1 MAAMNRSTGT
11 ASTTRLAAA
20 ASIPATSAT
29 SATRQAL
36 VRLSASTR
44 LDADDPGSI
53 VEVAAKDR
61 ITRMPGGDV
70 AVGDAAGV
78 AQVGQVGRSTG
89 DGRGPVTFEIVVD
102 GWRFELEVEDA
113 VRVRL
118 RDRATRPSDARASS
132 GPTRIQAIIP
142 GRVAAVQVVVGD
154 AVTAGQSLMIVEA
167 MKMQNEVRAP
177 RDGTVGVVAVAVGQ
191 TIDAGDLL
199 VVLT

>member
-78 AQVGQVGRSTG
+78 AQVGRSTG